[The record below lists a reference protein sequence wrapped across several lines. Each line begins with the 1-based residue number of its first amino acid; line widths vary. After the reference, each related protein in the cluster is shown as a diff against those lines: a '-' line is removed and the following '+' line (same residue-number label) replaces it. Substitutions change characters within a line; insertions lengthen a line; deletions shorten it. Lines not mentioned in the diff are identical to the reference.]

1 MLSRNKQRKLS
12 SRPKPKHK
20 ATLEEKAAFWAA
32 VDMERYYNELE
43 YREKVEKAWDRHRYL
58 YDDEAR
64 TYLDGASR
72 KD

>member
-20 ATLEEKAAFWAA
+20 ATQEERIEFWQS
-32 VDMERYYNELE
+32 VDMERYYNETE

-64 TYLDGASR
+64 TYAAGTNR